1 METNVSFVLNEAK
14 IQFLEFIAY
23 RNSYIYPLYYKN
35 FNMSRNIHL
44 TNKWVFYCLFA
55 LIFTTNNLYSQELS
69 KTEQSENTF
78 WDSVRF
84 GGSLGLSLGNGNFAG
99 IIAPSAIYDFNSIV
113 STGVGLSGAYASQS
127 RFNATSFGGS
137 LITMVRPL
145 RFLQLSAEFEELY
158 ITRNY
163 KLDGANLREQDWVP
177 ALWAGLGYSTGNI
190 VTGIRYN
197 LLHDSNKS
205 FYSSAFMPFVSIYF

>member
-1 METNVSFVLNEAK
+1 MFNDINRTVKLFLAALLITLFSSAK
-14 IQFLEFIAY
+14 LIA
-23 RNSYIYPLYYKN
+23 
-35 FNMSRNIHL
+35 
-44 TNKWVFYCLFA
+44 
-55 LIFTTNNLYSQELS
+55 QDS
-69 KTEQSENTF
+69 KTIPAEGKEF
-78 WDSVRF
+78 WKSVRF

-137 LITMVRPL
+137 VITMVRPL
-145 RFLQLSAEFEELY
+145 RFLQISGEFEELY

-190 VTGIRYN
+190 VTGVRYN
-197 LLHDSNKS
+197 LLHDTNKS
-205 FYSSAFMPFVSIYF
+205 FYSSAFMPFVSVYF